1 MTPTLVQSTPVTLGA
16 SLAPVH
22 ARWLEEVRRNV
33 APATHPEAGFWP
45 RWAAIR
51 YLADRFAFDFGLEG
65 ELLDGV
71 IGWLDAEVA
80 SRLVNDREALQTLWG
95 DLDRM
100 GRRRGTGVAT
110 AAIAGSFLQTLG
122 RWFAGLEQAVA
133 AVPVGEL
140 PPDAATLLARL
151 RQAHGVGGQVQAG
164 TPDVR
169 PATAS
174 PAVDRA

>member
-1 MTPTLVQSTPVTLGA
+1 MTPTLVQPAPVTLGA

-22 ARWLEEVRRNV
+22 ARWLDEVRRSV
-33 APATHPEAGFWP
+33 APATHPETGFWP

-51 YLADRFAFDFGLEG
+51 YLSDRFAFDFGLEG
-65 ELLDGV
+65 ELLDAV
-71 IGWLDAEVA
+71 IGWLDPEVA

-100 GRRRGTGVAT
+100 GRRRGTGIAT

-122 RWFAGLEQAVA
+122 RWFAGLEQAAA
-133 AVPVGEL
+133 AVPMGEL

-151 RQAHGVGGQVQAG
+151 RQTHGVGAPAQAG
-164 TPDVR
+164 TPAFR
-169 PATAS
+169 LATAS
-174 PAVDRA
+174 PVIDRA